1 MDVFILWGPSVLYG
15 LVAVLYLLWLLA
27 DVREERNSLLRLV
40 LGAVLVHLVALGVQ
54 WAARGRLPFASMGE
68 TLSVSALILA
78 ASYVLVEWKVR
89 TTSLGVFF
97 LGPVFVAMLFSSTV
111 ASSIPM
117 PAHLRS
123 PLFAI
128 HAGAGAAALAILFAS
143 SLLGGAYL
151 LQYRQLVGRRFGA
164 LARRLPALPA
174 LARAFRLCGALGT
187 ALLLLSAVSGAIW
200 IFRWN
205 LPLGNVVAKTAF
217 VCFTVVWFS
226 VATLLGRRRS
236 FTTTASARL
245 AMLGGFLVVLV
256 ILVGAH
262 G

>member
-1 MDVFILWGPSVLYG
+1 MDVFIHWGPSVLYG
-15 LVAVLYLLWLLA
+15 LVAVLHLLWLVA
-27 DVREERNSLLRLV
+27 DVREEGHALLRLV
-40 LGAVLVHLVALGVQ
+40 LGAVLVHMIALVVQ

-68 TLSVSALILA
+68 TLSVSALVLA
-78 ASYVLVEWKVR
+78 ASYAFLEWKVR

-97 LGPVFVAMLFSSTV
+97 VGPVFVAMLFSSTV
-111 ASSIPM
+111 ASSISM
-117 PAHLRS
+117 PSHLRS
-123 PLFAI
+123 PLFAL
-128 HAGAGAAALAILFAS
+128 HAATGAAALAVLFAS

-151 LQYRQLVGRRFGA
+151 LQYRQLVGRRFGT
-164 LARRLPALPA
+164 LARRLPALPT
-174 LARAFRLCGALGT
+174 LEQAFRLCGVLGT
-187 ALLLLSAVSGAIW
+187 VLLLLSVAAGTLW
-200 IFRWN
+200 IARWN
-205 LPLGNVVAKTAF
+205 HSLGNAATKTAF

-245 AMLGGFLVVLV
+245 AMLGGFLVLLV